1 MNVNQGLKRKL
12 LYLHDA
18 TDLRD
23 LRAPPDN
30 RLESLKGNWKGFHQ
44 GARSVGSHG
53 DRLNAFTNGADYGHE
68 EGS

>member
-30 RLESLKGNWKGFHQ
+30 RLESLRGNWKGFHSI
-44 GARSVGSHG
+44 RIN
-53 DRLNAFTNGADYGHE
+53 DRWRLVFKWNSGRASEVCVIDYH
-68 EGS
+68 